1 MTATA
6 SEAIYGADLYVR
18 FPGDTSNYGTKI
30 GWTSG
35 NSDRTTYS
43 LPVNYTFPSSPASG
57 MYKFTLRVYPF
68 NNSGSGN
75 AWGTPSDVFKSITV
89 Q

>member
-6 SEAIYGADLYVR
+6 NQPIYGVDLYVCS
-18 FPGDTSNYGTKI
+18 PGDSSQYGTKI

-43 LPVNYTFPSSPASG
+43 LPVSYTFSSTAASG
-57 MYKFTLRVYPF
+57 TYKFTLRVYPF
-68 NNSGSGN
+68 NDSGSGDP
-75 AWGTPSDVFKSITV
+75 WGTPYDVFKNVTV